1 MHTNTI
7 KRLNA
12 FLLDTLSASVCMRCV
27 FVRTTTKHNNNKS
40 SAQQSLMTKHN
51 AQKKHHHQ
59 SDLCRC
65 ESESPR
71 VPPRVHSGNSFGKE
85 TSTWN
90 YALTFGG
97 EEGGGGAFEWEKV
110 RLSPSVV
117 CWASRQ
123 TVLARAVPG
132 SSQSYW
138 MLPNRPNHGFHG
150 ILRWPREFNIDDGI
164 VEYCKI
170 KTQILESARGDGS
183 RRRSSF
189 RLVCNND
196 DDWSLKLIAV
206 VQQSFFSFSV
216 VKYSLC
222 CAPRVKSVCVWVS
235 EMHSTLPSSGV
246 RVSEPAERNNKLV
259 FENLVRKHIHKSV
272 SFIGS

>member
-12 FLLDTLSASVCMRCV
+12 FLLDTLSASVCMRC
-27 FVRTTTKHNNNKS
+27 FRAYNNKT
-40 SAQQSLMTKHN
+40 QQQQKQRT
-51 AQKKHHHQ
+51 AIIDDETQCTKKHHHQ

-71 VPPRVHSGNSFGKE
+71 VPPRVNSGNPFGKE

-138 MLPNRPNHGFHG
+138 MLPNRPNHGVHG

-170 KTQILESARGDGS
+170 KTQIFESARGDGS

-196 DDWSLKLIAV
+196 DD
-206 VQQSFFSFSV
+206 
-216 VKYSLC
+216 
-222 CAPRVKSVCVWVS
+222 
-235 EMHSTLPSSGV
+235 
-246 RVSEPAERNNKLV
+246 
-259 FENLVRKHIHKSV
+259 
-272 SFIGS
+272 